1 MKVVTPAWLVDSA
14 AKGVLL
20 NWRDYIF
27 RPGQRLEHGQG
38 RKSTQVSLMQATQRS
53 RETQPTTPTALS
65 RTMGD
70 TERRRQGTD
79 TATPAL
85 SAESE
90 PMENLSGPSIPP
102 VSPRL
107 HPPTPTTPFAPSNDI
122 YITAPI
128 APEQA
133 ALVPTY
139 AAHKSNPAAQRAMQ
153 DPGWRAAHTSAA
165 PGYIAGFYA
174 NSRLHHL
181 STWKAELRALVIE
194 AQERAEREVLP
205 GLSESQPSGN
215 NVSTDSATKSG
226 EEEGVSVQGMG
237 SLLRS
242 PKKLWKG
249 KGKAKPANGP
259 AERVIMHC
267 DFDSFFVAAGLI
279 DRPELRGQP
288 VVVCHSQGTQGGASS
303 TSEIASASYEAR
315 KFGIKAGMRFASS
328 H

>member
-27 RPGQRLEHGQG
+27 RPGQRLDYGQG
-38 RKSTQVSLMQATQRS
+38 RKSTQVSLMQGTQRS
-53 RETQPTTPTALS
+53 RETQPITPTALS
-65 RTMGD
+65 RTMSG

-79 TATPAL
+79 TATPTL

-90 PMENLSGPSIPP
+90 DIENLPGPSIPP

-107 HPPTPTTPFAPSNDI
+107 HPSTPTTPVASSSNDV
-122 YITAPI
+122 YTTAPI

-133 ALVPTY
+133 ALVPAY

-181 STWKAELRALVIE
+181 STWKAELKALVIE

-205 GLSESQPSGN
+205 GLSGSQPI
-215 NVSTDSATKSG
+215 TDIAMMSG
-226 EEEGVSVQGMG
+226 EGEGVSMQSAGI
-237 SLLRS
+237 LLHS

-249 KGKAKPANGP
+249 KGKAKPADDLS
-259 AERVIMHC
+259 ERVIMHC
-267 DFDSFFVAAGLI
+267 DFDSFFVAAGLL

-315 KFGIKAGMRFASS
+315 KFGIKAGMRFALP